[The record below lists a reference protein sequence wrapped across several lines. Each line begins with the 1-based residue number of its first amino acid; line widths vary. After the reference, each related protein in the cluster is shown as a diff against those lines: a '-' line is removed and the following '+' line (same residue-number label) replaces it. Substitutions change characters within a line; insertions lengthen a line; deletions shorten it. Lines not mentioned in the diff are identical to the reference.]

1 MRTSLLLALALLV
14 PSSAVARQK
23 TDIAGGSFE
32 SLGSAVVRTF
42 DCGETTLDTRGKND
56 QGFVACL
63 RGLAMDS
70 VFGRSTAVVEAVIDS
85 KDPLGDL
92 EDLKLMLRLDSGR
105 TERTLE
111 DFVVARTHEGEASS
125 GVAELFLSDWL
136 EPSELVD
143 RKPEDERQHL
153 TLAWNFQT
161 WDPSIDLKFIQ
172 LKAVGKGVGGT
183 ARWTL
188 DGGLGHDGEW
198 SARPE
203 FVWDDDMA
211 DVACSMWRIRK
222 GDADKASDALSDGA
236 NKLPLQMRFEV
247 LSNDEDSQFEVNF
260 PDHKFLV
267 AFDGGKLKVRGRE
280 DFTHPLGDSWR
291 TGDEPNVMELVYDG
305 TFVTVRVNDLTFG
318 PMAGKRREG
327 KRFRWE
333 FAFEDGKNELRN
345 LDVAPCTLEDPEDWV
360 APEPKKRAE
369 PVAAASRGG
378 GVRAGGG
385 GMPAGG
391 GGGRKGSGK
400 VIQSVVSRNGQVVN
414 EVRKK
419 RKKSALEVMTTA
431 ASIGQ
436 GLMAA
441 GQGLS
446 QFGQDVQTNMNAME
460 SGDYESMKSS
470 DTQIDIGPCGSS
482 VTRSEAS
489 ISGVET
495 GSPTIDMAG
504 EKTTYGNPGCAN
516 GQPISDLLPPEAIKT
531 EDVCTL
537 TVVAEAGGKVVVG
550 GEVLGVLREGDRWVA
565 QVTPGSHKVVFGG
578 DALGELIAGA
588 GSTVTLR
595 LGEAGTADPPEA
607 WRD

>member
-1 MRTSLLLALALLV
+1 MRTSLLLALALV
-14 PSSAVARQK
+14 IPASASARQK
-23 TDIAGGSFE
+23 AEVAGGTFE
-32 SLGSAVVRTF
+32 ALGTAVVKSW
-42 DCGETTLDTRGKND
+42 DCEETLIDTRGKND

-70 VFGRSTAVVEAVIDS
+70 VSGRSTAVVEAIIDS

-105 TERTLE
+105 TERTLD
-111 DFVVARTHEGEASS
+111 DFVVAKTHDGEAKS
-125 GVAELFLSDWL
+125 GVAELFLPEWL
-136 EPSELVD
+136 EPTSAVAAG
-143 RKPEDERQHL
+143 KPDDERQHL

-161 WDPSIDLKFIQ
+161 WDPSIDLEFIQ
-172 LKAVGKGVGGT
+172 LKAVGAGVGGT
-183 ARWTL
+183 ARWTV
-188 DGGLGHDGEW
+188 DGGLGHDGDW
-198 SARPE
+198 DARPE
-203 FVWDDDMA
+203 YVWDDEIA

-222 GDADKASDALSDGA
+222 ADAGKASDALSDGA

-247 LSNDEDSQFEVNF
+247 LSSDEDSQFEVNF

-267 AFDGGKLKVRGRE
+267 AFDGGKLKVRGME
-280 DFTHPLGDSWR
+280 DFTHPLGDSWF

-333 FAFEDGKNELRN
+333 FNFDDGKNEIRDLA
-345 LDVAPCTLEDPEDWV
+345 VAPCTLEEPDDWA
-360 APEPKKRAE
+360 APEPKKGQE
-369 PVAAASRGG
+369 PVAVARA
-378 GVRAGGG
+378 GVRGA
-385 GMPAGG
+385 PGG
-391 GGGRKGSGK
+391 GGGAKGPGK

-446 QFGQDVQTNMNAME
+446 QFGQDVKTNMNAME

-470 DTQIDIGPCGSS
+470 DTRVEIGPCGSS
-482 VTRSEAS
+482 VTRSEAT
-489 ISGVET
+489 ISDVET
-495 GSPTIDMAG
+495 GSPTIDMKG
-504 EKTTYGNPGCAN
+504 ERTEYGNPGCAN
-516 GQPISDLLPPEAIKT
+516 GQPIADMLPPEAIKA

-537 TVVAEAGGKVVVG
+537 TVVAEANGKVTIG
-550 GEVLGVLREGDRWVA
+550 GEVLGAMRVGDRWVA

-595 LGEAGTADPPEA
+595 VGDSGTADPPEA
-607 WRD
+607 WRE